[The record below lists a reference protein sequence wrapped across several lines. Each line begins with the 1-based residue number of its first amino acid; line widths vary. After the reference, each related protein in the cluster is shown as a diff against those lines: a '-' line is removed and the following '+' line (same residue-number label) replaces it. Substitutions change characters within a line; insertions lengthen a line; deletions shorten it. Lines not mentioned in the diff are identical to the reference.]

1 MRIRIRTRLISTRI
15 RNPGNFQGLS
25 QLKKLDLSGNL
36 IRHLPDGLLDG
47 LGRMELLRFR
57 KNALASISEH
67 VFKDLVKLTR
77 LHLQQ
82 NLLTTIHSRA
92 LVFMTELEELLL
104 HENSLTYEAGSRNR
118 FLSAHTFEK
127 LRIINLSSNFISAIE
142 ENLVITCLNLEVLDL
157 SNNSFTQFSLEQFSN
172 LINYGHL
179 NVNLSANQIKRVD
192 MRPTTTLAFSFKDK
206 TDKFTLD
213 LSGNPLICDCFI
225 TELKKKAEGNLNP
238 NISKA
243 FSLDNIDNLRCG
255 QEYTP
260 RLSLRR
266 LREVP
271 YDDLNCNFPSDELPK
286 ACPDRCGCAW
296 NRANHRI
303 KVGSYF

>member
-1 MRIRIRTRLISTRI
+1 MRIRVRTRSILTRI
-15 RNPGNFQGLS
+15 GNPGNLQGLS
-25 QLKKLDLSGNL
+25 QLKKLDLSGNV

-47 LGRMELLRFR
+47 LGRLELLRFR
-57 KNALASISEH
+57 KNALASISER
-67 VFKDLVKLTR
+67 VFKDLVKLTH
-77 LHLQQ
+77 LHLHQ

-104 HENSLTYEAGSRNR
+104 QENSLRYEAGSRNR

-142 ENLVITCLNLEVLDL
+142 QNLVITCLNLEVLDL
-157 SNNSFTQFSLEQFSN
+157 SNNSFTQFRLETFSN

-179 NVNLSANQIKRVD
+179 NVNLSGNQIKRVD
-192 MRPTTTLAFSFKDK
+192 MRPTTTLAISFKDK

-225 TELKKKAEGNLNP
+225 TELKKKAEGHLSAS
-238 NISKA
+238 ISEA
-243 FSLDNIDNLRCG
+243 FSPDNIDNLRCG
-255 QEYTP
+255 QYPP
-260 RLSLRR
+260 RLSQRR

-271 YDDLNCNFPSDELPK
+271 YDDLDCSFPSDELPK

-303 KVGSYF
+303 KAGAYI